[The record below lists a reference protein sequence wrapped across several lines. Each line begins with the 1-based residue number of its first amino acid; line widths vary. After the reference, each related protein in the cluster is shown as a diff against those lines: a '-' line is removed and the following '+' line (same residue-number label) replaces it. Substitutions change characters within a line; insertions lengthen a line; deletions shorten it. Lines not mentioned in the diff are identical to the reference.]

1 MPLFCYFRFSP
12 FQICVYHF
20 LMNWHLHV
28 FEYSRNILLQ
38 QWKIMMWKL
47 LKVRNKFVII
57 LLYISI
63 RTGLKPIEPIAP
75 NWTRAYSRLFIYTL
89 QVIQRTT
96 IEPTSTL
103 VFSCTHC
110 RLYRERLLS
119 PRLLSS
125 VHVHTAGYTEN
136 DHWTR
141 AYSRLFM
148 YTLQVIQRTTIE
160 PAPTL
165 LCSCTHCRLYRERQL
180 NPAPPKARPWS
191 LLSNFY
197 FCGLLFK
204 TRQYILFYFYRWSWQ
219 EWEGRI
225 ALSETRLRVNE
236 EC

>member
-38 QWKIMMWKL
+38 QWKIIMWKL

-75 NWTRAYSRLFIYTL
+75 NWTRAYSRLF
-89 QVIQRTT
+89 
-96 IEPTSTL
+96 
-103 VFSCTHC
+103 
-110 RLYRERLLS
+110 
-119 PRLLSS
+119 
-125 VHVHTAGYTEN
+125 
-136 DHWTR
+136 
-141 AYSRLFM
+141 M

-165 LCSCTHCRLYRERQL
+165 VCSRTHCRLYREQQL
-180 NPAPPKARPWS
+180 NPSPPKARPWS
-191 LLSNFY
+191 LSSNFY

-204 TRQYILFYFYRWSWQ
+204 TRQYVLFYFYRWSWQ

-236 EC
+236 GC

>member
-110 RLYRERLLS
+110 WLYRERLLS

-136 DHWTR
+136 DNWTPHLLR
-141 AYSRLFM
+141 PRPDHYYLIFIFADCYSKPDNIFCFISIDGHGRNG
-148 YTLQVIQRTTIE
+148 RE
-160 PAPTL
+160 GL
-165 LCSCTHCRLYRERQL
+165 LCRRR
-180 NPAPPKARPWS
+180 
-191 LLSNFY
+191 
-197 FCGLLFK
+197 G
-204 TRQYILFYFYRWSWQ
+204 
-219 EWEGRI
+219 
-225 ALSETRLRVNE
+225 SE
-236 EC
+236 